1 MGDGDEGWGM
11 LMDGEL
17 RRGFD
22 WRGGVSLFLSLF
34 LSHSPTRTL
43 SHTHS
48 DVPVCWTALKC
59 SHAGFIHQQKA
70 AHLEAICSRQCS
82 IT

>member
-1 MGDGDEGWGM
+1 M
-11 LMDGEL
+11 
-17 RRGFD
+17 
-22 WRGGVSLFLSLF
+22 VSY
-34 LSHSPTRTL
+34 TRTL
-43 SHTHS
+43 MYLSFE
-48 DVPVCWTALKC
+48 TAPKY

>member
-22 WRGGVSLFLSLF
+22 WRGGVSLSLF
-34 LSHSPTRTL
+34 LSHALCLSPTRTL
-43 SHTHS
+43 MYLSFG
-48 DVPVCWTALKC
+48 TAVKC